1 MYVMYLFT
9 VYILIHQHC
18 IVTAVF
24 VWAKLTM
31 EMLG

>member
-1 MYVMYLFT
+1 MYLFT
-9 VYILIHQHC
+9 VNILSHRYC
-18 IVTAVF
+18 IVTVVF